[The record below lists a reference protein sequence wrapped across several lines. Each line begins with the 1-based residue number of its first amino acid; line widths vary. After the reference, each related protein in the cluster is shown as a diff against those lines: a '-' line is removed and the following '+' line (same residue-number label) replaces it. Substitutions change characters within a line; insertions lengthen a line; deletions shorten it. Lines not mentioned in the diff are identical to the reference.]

1 MFDTIRKSDVPKL
14 KCSLFLVGSIIFLQ
28 LLVVSHNLNDFNR
41 VNIIIFSL
49 LFIIYIVSSISDYV
63 FFKSYFLET
72 NYAWLYMQLHYYFGN
87 FVFVYLMICSVA
99 EILYSNERLFI
110 YSFIAHA
117 IYMWVFI
124 SNKINAYM
132 FIVLMAEN
140 TRKNKPCL
148 NN

>member
-1 MFDTIRKSDVPKL
+1 MFDAIRKSDVPKL

-28 LLVVSHNLNDFNR
+28 LMVVSHNLNDFNR
-41 VNIIIFSL
+41 ADIIIFSL

-63 FFKSYFLET
+63 FFKSYFLEI
-72 NYAWLYMQLHYYFGN
+72 NYACLYMQLHYYFAN

-99 EILYSNERLFI
+99 EILYSNEHLFI
-110 YSFIAHA
+110 YSFVAHA
-117 IYMWVFI
+117 IYMWLYI
-124 SNKINAYM
+124 SKKINVYM

-148 NN
+148 TN